1 MTIVAP
7 FCVPGVC
14 VPLRTFAAF
23 ALNALDSAL
32 RAALEIQPEVVYKSV
47 DLRYGRTPSFNN

>member
-14 VPLRTFAAF
+14 VPLRAFAAF
-23 ALNALDSAL
+23 ALNVVSAAQI
-32 RAALEIQPEVVYKSV
+32 AALEIQPEVVYKSV
-47 DLRYGRTPSFNN
+47 GLRYGRTPSFKN